1 MSIEILI
8 SRRSGENLYN
18 RALRQSA
25 CFPTAESPMVRFY
38 TNWRHDGQASKG
50 PVLLPAVRHFPYQ
63 FPCYTSKEILVP
75 ETKETDRLFYASDQ

>member
-8 SRRSGENLYN
+8 SRCSGKNPSS
-18 RALRQSA
+18 RALIQSA
-25 CFPTAESPMVRFY
+25 CFPTTESPMVRFY